1 MSQLGRLA
9 VGSFAPWLWHA
20 SVCRTEARKVALRA
34 AKQNL
39 VNGARPETPG
49 MNERGPPM
57 MTPLWANPAPASLPA
72 QFGLVGGGDST
83 LA

>member
-1 MSQLGRLA
+1 MKADLA
-9 VGSFAPWLWHA
+9 TIGPEATLKARRCVGP
-20 SVCRTEARKVALRA
+20 TRKVALRA

-49 MNERGPPM
+49 MNERGPPI

>member
-1 MSQLGRLA
+1 M
-9 VGSFAPWLWHA
+9 
-20 SVCRTEARKVALRA
+20 CRTDARKVALRA

-49 MNERGPPM
+49 MNERGPPI